1 MIPPHEL
8 KNKEFTHVMRG
19 YSIPEVD
26 EYISFVME
34 KYTDLYRE
42 NDALERKLQSTMDA
56 LDVMRAEEE
65 SIRTALINAQKAG
78 KQIVADASDRADKI
92 MRSTKS
98 DCMRVLSEFRDKAA
112 AERKILLDLK
122 NEVAALKEDL
132 FEKYKKHI
140 EYLEELSP
148 NAGAEAAA
156 MNAVDNNAFVG
167 KIADSI
173 ADLIKEDFDFDIN
186 ASDSSIKSP
195 RTPTGEESGDTQVFA
210 KVSAQNTPAIRHVT
224 LDDFAA
230 EASAQTT
237 TPAAHTTPLAQNRQ
251 QTKAKQPSSKKANT
265 EDADAL
271 FESLA
276 AEVNENTL
284 VTEEEMEAAFGIKA
298 NSTNS
303 QGTADS

>member
-8 KNKEFTHVMRG
+8 KNKEFTRVMRG

-42 NDALERKLQSTMDA
+42 NDALERKLQSAMDA
-56 LDVMRAEEE
+56 LETMRAEEE

-98 DCMRVLSEFRDKAA
+98 DCMRVLTEFRDKAA

-122 NEVAALKEDL
+122 NEVTTLKEEL

-140 EYLEELSP
+140 EYLEELTP
-148 NAGAEAAA
+148 NAAEEAAA
-156 MNAVDNNAFVG
+156 MNAVDNDAYAA
-167 KIADSI
+167 KIAESI
-173 ADLIKEDFDFDIN
+173 AGLIREDYDFDIT
-186 ASDSSIKSP
+186 ASEPDDASARSARKSED
-195 RTPTGEESGDTQVFA
+195 GGDTQVFA
-210 KVSAQNTPAIRHVT
+210 KVTEQTPPPVRHVT
-224 LDDFAA
+224 LDDIS
-230 EASAQTT
+230 E
-237 TPAAHTTPLAQNRQ
+237 PAAADPKAQSSTTRDAG
-251 QTKAKQPSSKKANT
+251 TASVVSD

-271 FESLA
+271 LEALA
-276 AEVNENTL
+276 AEVDEDAL
-284 VTEEEMEAAFGIKA
+284 VTDDQLRAVYGIGGGSDA
-298 NSTNS
+298 E
-303 QGTADS
+303 QQ